1 MSSPSESFRPPRR
14 VPAWALRTDRD
25 ADTAFSV
32 MGILNVTPDS
42 FSDGGLHASP
52 ESAIVHGLRMEDAG
66 ADILDVGGES
76 TRPGAEAVP
85 ADEELRRVLPVVEA
99 LARRTH
105 CRISVDTRKA
115 EVARAAIEA
124 GAHIINDISAGRDD
138 AAMIDVAAACGCP
151 VILMHMQGS
160 PATMQ
165 QQPRYTDVV
174 TEVRALLAERVAAF
188 RAAGVER
195 VAVDP
200 GIGFGKDVEHN
211 LALLRHL
218 RDVAPDEVPIVIG
231 TSRKSFLGRL
241 TGAPVEARLPETI
254 ASSVAALLAGA
265 TIIRV
270 HDVAELRR
278 ALIVAAA
285 IAWGPGAGGMR

>member
-1 MSSPSESFRPPRR
+1 M
-14 VPAWALRTDRD
+14 PAWALRADHD
-25 ADTAFSV
+25 GDTAFSV

-52 ESAIVHGLRMEDAG
+52 ESAIVHGLRMEEAG
-66 ADILDVGGES
+66 ADILDIGGES

-99 LARRTH
+99 LRHRTR
-105 CRISVDTRKA
+105 CRISVDTRKS
-115 EVARAAIEA
+115 EVARAALEA

-138 AAMIDVAAACGCP
+138 AAMIDVAAAHQCP

-165 QQPRYTDVV
+165 HQPHYADVV
-174 TEVRALLAERVAAF
+174 AEVRGLLAERVAAF
-188 RAAGVER
+188 RAAGVED

-200 GIGFGKDVEHN
+200 GIGFGKDFEHN
-211 LALLRHL
+211 LTLLRHL
-218 RDVAPDEVPIVIG
+218 YDVASDDVPIVIG

-241 TGAPVEARLPETI
+241 TGAPVESRLPETI

-270 HDVAELRR
+270 HDLAELRR
-278 ALIVAAA
+278 ALTVAAA
-285 IAWGPGAGGMR
+285 IAWGSRAGGMR